1 MITDMLSNK
10 NLEPILI
17 ELLIRSRNIYVSL
30 VFIPQSY
37 FVAPKNMLDKT
48 LRNTLLWKFQINK
61 SFNKFQ
67 SIIYQILTLKTL
79 SSNV

>member
-1 MITDMLSNK
+1 MITDTLSNK

-37 FVAPKNMLDKT
+37 FVAPKKMLDKT
-48 LRNTLLWKFQINK
+48 LRNTLL
-61 SFNKFQ
+61 
-67 SIIYQILTLKTL
+67 
-79 SSNV
+79 